1 MRAALVLAVLSF
13 ASTASADSA
22 TGVFDFELGGTPG
35 AYVLHDEA
43 YSLTFPLQPSVKKMD
58 SDAADGTKV
67 ASLTALAGNDDVFY
81 GISVTPVGR
90 DLTYNAKKGLDMA
103 RDGMMNAVK
112 AKVTG
117 SKAIKMAGRDAR
129 AVTATVA
136 IAGRT
141 GYLEMHEMW
150 DADHRAVVVVTTI
163 LTSPGPSKTA
173 QAFYDSFTIQAA
185 GKGPL
190 DSASLAPDAP
200 IKMGVLDMQLV
211 RHGNTYAIH
220 DGSLDIAFPV
230 QPTLKIVNDSPPLY
244 GFYTNNYT
252 DEVEGFGAFVLFVP
266 ASVQYDADKGLDGA
280 RDGLLKELDNAKP
293 TEIKTKV
300 AGVPGRKILATA
312 SFNGVPVHVEALL
325 AWDPKHR
332 MAVGLMTTTKSK
344 ATTKAGRAFL
354 DSLVIGTGKTPDAPT
369 K

>member
-1 MRAALVLAVLSF
+1 MRAALVVAVLAVSRI
-13 ASTASADSA
+13 AAADTP
-22 TGVFDFELGGTPG
+22 TGVFDFQLGDTPG

-43 YSLTFPLQPSVKKMD
+43 YAVTFPMKPQVKKMD

-67 ASLTALAGNDDVFY
+67 YSLTALAGNDDVFY
-81 GISVTPVGR
+81 GLSVTPVGR
-90 DLTYNAKKGLDMA
+90 ELTYNSKKGLDMA
-103 RDGMMNAVK
+103 RDGMMNAVN

-129 AVTATVA
+129 AVTATVQVQ
-136 IAGRT
+136 GRT

-150 DADHRAVVVVTTI
+150 DPDHRAVVVVTTI
-163 LTSPGPSKTA
+163 LMAPGPNKVA
-173 QAFYDSFTIQAA
+173 QAFYDSFTLQAA

-190 DSASLAPDAP
+190 DQASLAPDAP
-200 IKMGVLDMQLV
+200 RKTGVLDMQLV
-211 RHGNTYAIH
+211 RHGNTYAIR
-220 DGSLDIAFPV
+220 DEALEIVFPV
-230 QPTLKIVNDSPPLY
+230 QPTLKQLNDSPPMY
-244 GFYTNNYT
+244 GFFTNNYT

-266 ASVQYDADKGLDGA
+266 ESVTYDADKGLDGA
-280 RDGLLKELDNAKP
+280 RDGLLKSLENAKP

-312 SFNGVPVHVEALL
+312 AFNGVPVHVEALL

-332 MAVGLMTTTKSK
+332 MAVGVMTTTKSK

-354 DSLVIGTGKTPDAPT
+354 DSFAIRTGKTPAPP
-369 K
+369 

>member
-1 MRAALVLAVLSF
+1 VKAVLVAVVLA
-13 ASTASADSA
+13 AATTAAADTS
-22 TGVFDFELGGTPG
+22 TGVFDFQLGNMPG

-43 YSLTFPLQPSVKKMD
+43 YSLTFPMKPSVKKMD

-67 ASLTALAGNDDVFY
+67 WSLTALAGNDDVFY
-81 GISVTPVGR
+81 GMSVTPVGR

-117 SKAIKMAGRDAR
+117 SKPIKMAGRDGR
-129 AVTATVA
+129 AVTATVP

-150 DADHRAVVVVTTI
+150 DGDHRAVVVVTTI
-163 LTSPGPSKTA
+163 LMSPGPSKVA
-173 QAFYDSFTIQAA
+173 QTFYDSFSIQAA
-185 GKGPL
+185 GKGPI
-190 DSASLAPDAP
+190 DVPSLAPDAP
-200 IKMGVLDMQLV
+200 TETGVLDMQMV
-211 RHGNTYAIH
+211 RHGNGYAIH
-220 DGSLDIAFPV
+220 DDALDIAFPV
-230 QPTLKIVNDSPPLY
+230 PPTLKLVNDSPPLY

-332 MAVGLMTTTKSK
+332 MAVGVMTTTKNK
-344 ATTKAGRAFL
+344 ATTKAGRVFL
-354 DSLVIGTGKTPDAPT
+354 DSFTIGTGKAPAGPT